1 MPVGNVAAG
10 NDARELTW
18 PALDE
23 PHARALREAVDYIFG
38 RYHPLGVVAAGSILR
53 GHGSP
58 ASDLDI
64 YVVNSVIVG
73 RSFRQRVQRYFAGVP
88 AEIFVNPL
96 GRIERYFAEEA
107 HDGRPIT
114 AHMLATGHVVYVAG
128 GELARLRA
136 LAAEALR
143 AGPAIDELGLT
154 VRRYMAAALLE
165 DGLDI
170 AASDPDGASLI
181 LGRAL
186 EEVARYAFW
195 AAKRWQPRSK
205 DLLEALDLLNP
216 TLGQLVREFFRTSQ
230 ATERARLARAAG
242 QTALGTV
249 GFFEW
254 ESVPEPLAEP
264 S

>member
-23 PHARALREAVDYIFG
+23 SHARALHEAVDYIFG
-38 RYHPLGVVAAGSILR
+38 RYQPLGVVAAGSILR
-53 GHGSP
+53 GQGSP

-73 RSFRQRVQRYFAGVP
+73 RSFRQRVQ
-88 AEIFVNPL
+88 
-96 GRIERYFAEEA
+96 RYFAEEA

-136 LAAEALR
+136 LATEALR

-230 ATERARLARAAG
+230 TTERARLARAAG